1 METPGE
7 ESQVE
12 EESPSENEETS
23 ETDSVEEA
31 PLEEDEAFE
40 PEEEGEEE
48 LPRPKEVEEQF
59 VEERIYTIPLRRAL
73 IMPPNKRAPKAM
85 RLIKAFVQKHMKVG
99 EEPREE
105 GEEEEGGRIIVK
117 NEVNQRIWSRGIEKP
132 PRKVRIRAAKDE
144 EGNVTVFLA

>member
-1 METPGE
+1 MEDLGE
-7 ESQVE
+7 EPQVDE
-12 EESPSENEETS
+12 DSPSENEETS
-23 ETDSVEEA
+23 VTDIVEEE

-40 PEEEGEEE
+40 PEGEREEE
-48 LPRPKEVEEQF
+48 RSRSAEVEEQF

-99 EEPREE
+99 EEPVEE
-105 GEEEEGGRIIVK
+105 GEEEEGGRIIIK
-117 NEVNQRIWSRGIEKP
+117 NEVNERIWSRGIEKP